1 MLLYGCGTLLI
12 REAKARWKLGWSV
25 ILLAIAYSIIEEVNS
40 DPAREILAVGIISLV
55 LLIIWRRIVLR
66 RRVINLL

>member
-1 MLLYGCGTLLI
+1 M
-12 REAKARWKLGWSV
+12 RETKARWKLGWSV

-40 DPAREILAVGIISLV
+40 DPARGTLVVGIMNLV

-66 RRVINLL
+66 RKSN